1 MKKQKAR
8 ETKRRTTE
16 ESSSPMARPVA
27 AREQT
32 KPTTQLPPRSCYHCM
47 FCVTNLIL
55 WARTLLSGF
64 PVIGQCVNHVDTPG

>member
-1 MKKQKAR
+1 
-8 ETKRRTTE
+8 
-16 ESSSPMARPVA
+16 MARPVA